1 MKLSQKK
8 EKACTF
14 LQNRKDTGTAKDR
27 DTTLLYL
34 LFAKKTS
41 FGAGIH
47 LCNVTVA
54 TGEIYTARIAFNPQL
69 AEGIHRARAAAS
81 HQTAALWKQ
90 GETATVSAQ
99 TLFLRVLSVF

>member
-1 MKLSQKK
+1 MKIIS
-8 EKACTF
+8 EKRKS
-14 LQNRKDTGTAKDR
+14 LHLPSNRKDTGTAKDR

-54 TGEIYTARIAFNPQL
+54 TGEIYAARVAFNPQL
-69 AEGIHRARAAAS
+69 TEGIHRARATAS